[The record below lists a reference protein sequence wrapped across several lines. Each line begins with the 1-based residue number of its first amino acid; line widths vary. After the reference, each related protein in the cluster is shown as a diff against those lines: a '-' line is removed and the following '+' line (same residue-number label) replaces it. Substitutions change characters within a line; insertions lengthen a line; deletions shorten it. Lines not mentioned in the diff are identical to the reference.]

1 MEKMKLLRVIS
12 FRVIGVSTV
21 LLAGCSIFANKSVTE
36 TPESTEQ
43 FAYYTCGGCH
53 GPQDVRVEFM
63 TPNIIGQKKG
73 YLAIKLREFRD
84 MKRIHP
90 SMNGVVSK
98 LTDQDI
104 NNLANYYS
112 NYQRK

>member
-1 MEKMKLLRVIS
+1 MEQKKLLRAIT
-12 FRVIGVSTV
+12 FRVIVVSTV

-43 FAYYTCGGCH
+43 FAYYSCGGCH
-53 GPQDVRVEFM
+53 GPENVRVEFM

-73 YLAIKLREFRD
+73 YLANKLREFRD
-84 MKRIHP
+84 MKRVHP

-104 NNLANYYS
+104 NNLASYYS
-112 NYQRK
+112 SYQQK